1 LTDNLDTYDLDFQDR
16 FRLGER
22 NRFVWGLGYRFT
34 HDVVANAPAL
44 SFSPSILDQSLYSCF
59 LQDEVMLH
67 PKLHLTIGS
76 KLEHNDYTG
85 FEVEPSAACNG
96 ISFPNKCFGPQ
107 FRAQFGRH
115 PELTGTS
122 LNRHRLPLLVL
133 LEGSSDF
140 VSETLIAYELG
151 YRAQLGPKVFTSVST
166 FYNVYNDIRSTSTNA
181 PDAFGL
187 PLPLFFQN
195 NLEGQTY
202 GMEFST
208 TYQVLDWW
216 RLHGGYDL
224 LKEDI
229 HVKPGEYDFNDALNE
244 TVRSPAAISSAFFH
258 GFAAQRGP
266 RCRPALGG
274 HTAQQ

>member
-1 LTDNLDTYDLDFQDR
+1 
-16 FRLGER
+16 
-22 NRFVWGLGYRFT
+22 
-34 HDVVANAPAL
+34 
-44 SFSPSILDQSLYSCF
+44 
-59 LQDEVMLH
+59 
-67 PKLHLTIGS
+67 
-76 KLEHNDYTG
+76 
-85 FEVEPSAACNG
+85 
-96 ISFPNKCFGPQ
+96 
-107 FRAQFGRH
+107 
-115 PELTGTS
+115 
-122 LNRHRLPLLVL
+122 LVL

-187 PLPLFFQN
+187 PLPLYFQN
-195 NLEGQTY
+195 NLEGETY

-244 TVRSPAAISSAFFH
+244 TSDPQQQFQIRSSMDLPHNVDLDADLRWVDTLHNNNGPTPGTVPSYFELGSRIAWRVNKNVELSIVGQNLLHDRHPEYGFPGPDREEIVRSVYGKVA
-258 GFAAQRGP
+258 
-266 RCRPALGG
+266 CRF
-274 HTAQQ
+274 